1 MYFFILIVC
10 LNTMTSMINT
20 NVFFD
25 FTDFQVTVITRA
37 AHLAS
42 NASSTKMSKKLALV
56 QLLEVLQEEQLPFST
71 STLPP
76 AMGHLHSVCTV
87 PSPVQN
93 DVLFLTHCL
102 TTTTT
107 TNNNNGVR
115 VVSFLLFFLFF
126 CFLFF
131 VFCLFCLFFFFFR
144 PSD

>member
-1 MYFFILIVC
+1 
-10 LNTMTSMINT
+10 MINT
-20 NVFFD
+20 NVFFYV
-25 FTDFQVTVITRA
+25 TDFQVTVITRA

-102 TTTTT
+102 TTTTNNN
-107 TNNNNGVR
+107 NNNNGVR

-131 VFCLFCLFFFFFR
+131 CSLFVLFV
-144 PSD
+144 SLYL

>member
-1 MYFFILIVC
+1 
-10 LNTMTSMINT
+10 MINT

-25 FTDFQVTVITRA
+25 VTDFQVTVITRA

-102 TTTTT
+102 TTTNN
-107 TNNNNGVR
+107 NNNNGVR
-115 VVSFLLFFLFF
+115 VVSFLLFLLFFLFF
-126 CFLFF
+126 CFV
-131 VFCLFCLFFFFFR
+131 VFCLFCLFRSIYR